1 MHTVV
6 FISHTA
12 LKAREPETPSVWTW
26 GAKPLDHLLVRDF
39 CLGFSKP
46 PSFRGKL
53 SVRLADMNGDGMI
66 QFEEFVK
73 WLYGSEG
80 LSFLLRHSP
89 VSCATSADM
98 TGKQAA

>member
-1 MHTVV
+1 MN
-6 FISHTA
+6 
-12 LKAREPETPSVWTW
+12 P
-26 GAKPLDHLLVRDF
+26 KPLLSG
-39 CLGFSKP
+39 LGAQSLWTI
-46 PSFRGKL
+46 SWFRFFVQGSLNHRASGGKL

-80 LSFLLRHSP
+80 LSFLLRHSL